1 MMNTSRE
8 RGRLRRRP
16 GGEVRALRPKSA
28 VDRKSDPAARLREAI
43 TGGKFLPNE
52 RLIETDL
59 ADFLGTNRAN
69 VRTALAR
76 LEQEGL
82 VVSEPN
88 RGARV
93 RLVSEAEAIEITQAR
108 AALEALVARQAAQR
122 ASETDR
128 ARLRQLQREMHV
140 AVEGGDL
147 IAYSTVNGRLHAE
160 IQRIAGH
167 GTASGL
173 LATLKSQIVR
183 FQYRAILLPGRA
195 ARSLAEHDAIVEA
208 LCAGDPDAAER
219 ATRAHFEQVVDALAR
234 AIEVAKLVPA

>member
-1 MMNTSRE
+1 
-8 RGRLRRRP
+8 
-16 GGEVRALRPKSA
+16 
-28 VDRKSDPAARLREAI
+28 
-43 TGGKFLPNE
+43 
-52 RLIETDL
+52 
-59 ADFLGTNRAN
+59 
-69 VRTALAR
+69 
-76 LEQEGL
+76 
-82 VVSEPN
+82 
-88 RGARV
+88 V

-108 AALEALVARQAAQR
+108 AALEALVARQAAVR
-122 ASETDR
+122 ATETDR
-128 ARLRQLQREMHV
+128 ARLRQFQREMHA

-147 IAYSTVNGRLHAE
+147 IGYSTVNGKLHGE

-234 AIEVAKLVPA
+234 AIEAAKLTQI